1 MHAGLYL
8 PAAAGLRLLEA
19 ALERQGA
26 GVLGLAGRGAGQSPE
41 RGGHDQGLGVLPQL
55 DRR

>member
-1 MHAGLYL
+1 MHAGLYV
-8 PAAAGLRLLEA
+8 PNAAGLWLLEA

-41 RGGHDQGLGVLPQL
+41 RGGHDQGLGVLPHL
-55 DRR
+55 DSR